1 MQTRSPT
8 LGRKQRQAA
17 ERAGRRAEIAAWL
30 CYSIK
35 GYYCLGR
42 RVRTPFGEI
51 DLVMKRDT
59 RLAFAEAKFRTNRD
73 MNNDFGIFEQSL
85 PSHRQ
90 RHRVIR
96 SALWFQ
102 GRNSR
107 LANCTPEIEIFVISN
122 WRSFRCIPVQ

>member
-1 MQTRSPT
+1 MPTRSPT
-8 LGRKQRQAA
+8 LRRKQRQAD
-17 ERAGRRAEIAAWL
+17 EKAGRRAEIAAWL
-30 CYSIK
+30 YYSIK

-51 DLVMKRDT
+51 DLVMKRGR
-59 RLAFAEAKFRTNRD
+59 RLAFVEVKFRTKRD

-85 PSHRQ
+85 PFHRQ
-90 RHRVIR
+90 RHRITR

-102 GRNSR
+102 GRHSR
-107 LANCTPEIEIFVISN
+107 LANCTPKIEIFVIPG